1 MIEQMLLSD
10 LLPVMQE
17 VLETGGEFTFCP
29 SGRSMRP
36 MLNGSCTVTIRKAEG
51 RLKRLDLPLYQTRDG
66 QFVLH
71 RVVKV
76 LPDSYVMLGDSNLLR
91 EEGITDG
98 QIVGVVCAFCRGG
111 KKHTTA
117 EPLYRLYCRVWTAL
131 PLLRRL
137 LPRAK

>member
-1 MIEQMLLSD
+1 MTEQMQLRD

-17 VLETGGEFTFCP
+17 VLCSGGEFTFCP
-29 SGRSMRP
+29 SGGSMRP
-36 MLNGSCTVTIRKAEG
+36 MLSGDCSVTIRKAEG
-51 RLKRLDLPLYQTRDG
+51 RLDRLDLPLYRTRDG

-91 EEGITDG
+91 EEGITDS
-98 QIVGVVCAFCRGG
+98 QIVGVVCAFSRKG
-111 KKHTTA
+111 KKHSTD